1 MSSDPKDTP
10 TRPAAAPLVEPDRWS
25 PIGLSLK
32 GRYRVTSEL
41 GAGSFGTVYR
51 AEDEA
56 TGHGVAIRLL
66 PGAAATTPAVVEMI
80 HRMAREA
87 IPASAAH
94 KVLVRVLALEEAE
107 HGQLFFVMELVEGR
121 RLGEV
126 QAERRLDQK
135 ATWRL
140 ALEVGGAVEALHS
153 LGLVHGALRPRNVMI
168 LEDGSVK
175 LMDVE
180 LAGLRDSLATEGLIT
195 AEPPPEY
202 LSPEQIR
209 RAPVTQEA
217 DVYAF
222 AAMLYEML
230 CGVPPFEAATR
241 EDVLAKHLADT
252 PVPLRQ
258 RRRTIAPSVESV
270 IALALDKRPDR
281 RPLMQDVLDCFWEQ
295 ASSSTTRWKR
305 TAAIVGG
312 ASLAASIVGLAAWGL
327 LVPRPGMPPPPA
339 QSAPAPVATRAPVSA
354 PSASSAP
361 VVEPRA
367 AAPARSAPPAAMPAS
382 PAREAVP
389 SAPRPPSPPARVEP
403 REPLRAGAPPGPAR
417 ERGAASSDADAYDSG
432 AVIDW
437 VLKRSSER
445 DR

>member
-1 MSSDPKDTP
+1 VSSDPNDTP
-10 TRPAAAPLVEPDRWS
+10 TRPAAAPLIEPDRWS
-25 PIGLSLK
+25 PIGRSIR
-32 GRYRVTSEL
+32 GRYRVISEL

-56 TGHGVAIRLL
+56 TGHPVAIRLL

-80 HRMAREA
+80 HRMAREV
-87 IPASAAH
+87 ISASVVH
-94 KVLVRVLALEEAE
+94 KVLVRVLGLEEAE
-107 HGQLFFVMELVEGR
+107 SGQLFFVMELVEGR
-121 RLGEV
+121 RLSEV
-126 QAERRLDQK
+126 QAERRLDLK

-140 ALEVGGAVEALHS
+140 ALEVGGAAEALHS
-153 LGLVHGALRPRNVMI
+153 LGLVHGALRPRNVML
-168 LEDGSVK
+168 LEDGRVK

-180 LAGLRDSLATEGLIT
+180 LAGLRAAWAMEGVPT
-195 AEPPPEY
+195 AEPPPDY

-209 RAPVTQEA
+209 RAPVTQET

-230 CGVPPFEAATR
+230 CGVPPFPGATR
-241 EDVLAKHLADT
+241 EDVVAKHLADT
-252 PVPLRQ
+252 PVPMRQ
-258 RRRTIAPSVESV
+258 RRRAIPPSIESV

-312 ASLAASIVGLAAWGL
+312 ATLAASIVGLVAWGMFAA
-327 LVPRPGMPPPPA
+327 RPSAPPPPP
-339 QSAPAPVATRAPVSA
+339 QSAVAPVAKHAPVSA
-354 PSASSAP
+354 PPSSRP
-361 VVEPRA
+361 VVEPRTA
-367 AAPARSAPPAAMPAS
+367 TESAPPVALPAS
-382 PAREAVP
+382 PARRPSP
-389 SAPRPPSPPARVEP
+389 SAPRLPSPPTEDVAREQ
-403 REPLRAGAPPGPAR
+403 LRGSGAPAAPVRAR
-417 ERGAASSDADAYDSG
+417 SAPSSDADAYDSG